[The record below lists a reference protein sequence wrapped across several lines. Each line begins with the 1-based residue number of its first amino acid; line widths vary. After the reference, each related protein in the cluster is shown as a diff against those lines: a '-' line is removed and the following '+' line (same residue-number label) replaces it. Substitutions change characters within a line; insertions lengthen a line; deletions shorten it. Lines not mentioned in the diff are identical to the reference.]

1 MTKKKHNKKAA
12 SFTEYAEVK
21 VDHGIF
27 EDYLQY
33 GPQIVRGIL
42 PPENRMFG
50 QNPQKSVA

>member
-21 VDHGIF
+21 VNHGIF
-27 EDYLQY
+27 EDYLKY

-42 PPENRMFG
+42 PPENRMFW